1 LARLSSW
8 GASHHEAFEHHGLPA
23 VTARWGDGWL
33 VGPADGETPEIHS
46 RIRKSYRGWELEQLR
61 PRAHA
66 WGVPED
72 RIELLIRD
80 LDRETRA
87 IVMTAYDDTS
97 ETTAEPRRRSLIVAA
112 CFQLGIGDLDKAV
125 QQVGIR
131 RDVRCCGDLGT
142 GRDA

>member
-1 LARLSSW
+1 MLRKVLVDVNGTLDRLSSW
-8 GASHHEAFEHHGLPA
+8 GASHQEAFERHGLPA
-23 VTARWGDGWL
+23 VTARWGNGWL
-33 VGPADGETPEIHS
+33 VWPADGEAPEIHS
-46 RIRKSYRGWELEQLR
+46 RIWKYYCGWELEQLR

-97 ETTAEPRRRSLIVAA
+97 ETTAKRRRRSLIIAA
-112 CFQLGIGDLDKAV
+112 CFQLGIGTLT
-125 QQVGIR
+125 R
-131 RDVRCCGDLGT
+131 PSNRGD
-142 GRDA
+142 